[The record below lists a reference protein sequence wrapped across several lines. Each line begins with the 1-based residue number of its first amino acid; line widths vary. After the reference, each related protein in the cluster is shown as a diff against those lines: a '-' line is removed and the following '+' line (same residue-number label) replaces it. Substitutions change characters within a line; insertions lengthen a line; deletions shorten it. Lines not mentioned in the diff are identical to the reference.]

1 MFICKDDTN
10 ARAELKLRLLVVDD
24 DPNTRDL
31 LSAALQIHGAKVVVA
46 ANAREATDAFR
57 DWEPDVLISDIS
69 MPGDDGCELIR
80 RLREVATETS
90 KRMPA
95 IACSAHAATEDHA
108 RALEAGFNA
117 FIAKPI
123 DLDLLMNTIAHFT
136 DVGFGGNNDAPT
148 GTSGRAAEEG
158 GRGKSAPDS

>member
-1 MFICKDDTN
+1 MFVCKDDNNVCT
-10 ARAELKLRLLVVDD
+10 EVELRLLVVDD

-57 DWEPDVLISDIS
+57 EWEPDLLISDIS
-69 MPGDDGCELIR
+69 MPGDDGYELIR
-80 RLREVATETS
+80 RLRELATQTS

-95 IACSAHAATEDHA
+95 IACSAHGATEDHV

-123 DLDLLMNTIAHFT
+123 DLDLLLNTIAHFT
-136 DVGFGGNNDAPT
+136 DVGFGGSSEAPT
-148 GTSGRAAEEG
+148 GASGRVAGDDE
-158 GRGKSAPDS
+158 RGKSAPDS